1 MAKSLKID
9 ISYLEIKIKE
19 EDYIIVD
26 IKKIIL
32 LL

>member
-19 EDYIIVD
+19 KDYIIVD